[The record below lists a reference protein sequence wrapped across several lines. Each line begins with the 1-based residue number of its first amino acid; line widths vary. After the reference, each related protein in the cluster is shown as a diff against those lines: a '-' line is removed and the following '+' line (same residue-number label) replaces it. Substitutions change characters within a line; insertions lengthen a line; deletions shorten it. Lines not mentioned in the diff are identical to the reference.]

1 MEENANLAV
10 QAPQL
15 LSMIMGKREKVI
27 AIVGEL
33 GLTFIPGAGSHP
45 FPGCPFRS
53 GDVHDIPGYSHPAA
67 ARWTSP
73 AGLQGKWRFPTFP
86 QRSHSSPTSRVAT
99 LQQVLVVLQQ
109 VLEPIGA
116 QETHDSMIAP
126 HW

>member
-10 QAPQL
+10 QVPQL
-15 LSMIMGKREKVI
+15 LRMIMGKREKVI

-33 GLTFIPGAGSHP
+33 GLAFIPGAGSHP

-73 AGLQGKWRFPTFP
+73 AGLQGKWISPGVAEVSCSIAATHQQDRLLLKDRF
-86 QRSHSSPTSRVAT
+86 
-99 LQQVLVVLQQ
+99 QQY
-109 VLEPIGA
+109 P
-116 QETHDSMIAP
+116 
-126 HW
+126 